1 MKNISGPSAGA
12 TQPSA
17 DLSVGIVLLPNFTM
31 MALAGFVDSLRLAA
45 DEGDRSRQIRCKWC
59 IMAEGR
65 NNLMASNG
73 IAIQP
78 WAGFTD
84 PGKFDYLLVVGGTLH
99 NSERESDTLLNY
111 LREAA
116 KVGTP
121 LIGLC
126 NGVFALAR
134 AGLMKG
140 RRACLSWFHHDDYLM
155 EFPDHQVV
163 SDRMF
168 LVDGSRITCPGG
180 VGAIHL
186 ASWLIER
193 HLGKGAASKGLRIML
208 EDSAR
213 PGETPQPAP
222 LLDIFSGIGDRRVR
236 RAILA
241 MDRQLDQNLALS
253 DLANMVGSTPRNLSR
268 LFLAELGATPKR
280 TLETMRIARAKRLID
295 EGCWSVTEIAAKC
308 GFSDASHLIR
318 RFRAAEGVTPGE
330 FRRRKLNCLNT
341 LAH

>member
-1 MKNISGPSAGA
+1 M
-12 TQPSA
+12 
-17 DLSVGIVLLPNFTM
+17 LLPNFTM

-45 DEGDRSRQIRCKWC
+45 DEGDRSRQIRCKWY

-65 NNLMASNG
+65 NYVKASNG
-73 IAIQP
+73 IVVQS

-84 PGKFDYLLVVGGTLH
+84 PEKFDYLLVVGGTLH
-99 NSERESDTLLNY
+99 NSERESDALLNY
-111 LREAA
+111 LRKAA
-116 KVGTP
+116 EIGTP

-140 RRACLSWFHHDDYLM
+140 RRACLSWFHHDDYQT
-155 EFPDHQVV
+155 EFPGHEVV

-168 LVDGSRITCPGG
+168 LVDGGRITCPGG

-213 PGETPQPAP
+213 PGETPQPTP
-222 LLDIFSGIGDRRVR
+222 LLEVFSGVGDRRVR

-241 MDRQLDQNLALS
+241 MDRQLDKNLALS
-253 DLANMVGSTPRNLSR
+253 DLADMVGSTPRNLSR

-280 TLETMRIARAKRLID
+280 ILETMRVARAKRLID
-295 EGCWSVTEIAAKC
+295 EGCWSVTDIAAQC
-308 GFSDASHLIR
+308 GFSDASHFIR
-318 RFRAAEGVTPGE
+318 RFRAIEGVTPGE
-330 FRRRKLNCLNT
+330 YKGHKPKPSSPP
-341 LAH
+341 AH